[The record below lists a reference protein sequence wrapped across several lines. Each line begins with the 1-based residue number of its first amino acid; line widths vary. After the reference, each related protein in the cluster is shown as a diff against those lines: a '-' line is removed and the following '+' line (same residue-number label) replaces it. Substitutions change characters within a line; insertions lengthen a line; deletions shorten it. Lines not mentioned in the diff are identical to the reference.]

1 MVKKLKLT
9 YYSDILCLWAHISQA
24 RVDEVAE
31 RFPDEV
37 SIDYRFCSVFGDT
50 AHKIG
55 SGWAEQ
61 GSYAGFGNHLRE
73 VIAEFGHI
81 NLHPE
86 IWQRNRPASST
97 PAHILLKAVQRVDQ
111 RQSRALLL
119 ELRSAFF
126 ERCLDISKWSV
137 LQASLEVV
145 GISVNDVRELIDN
158 GVAHAD
164 LEADHRDQQI
174 LMVQGSPTFILNEGR
189 QKLYGNV
196 GYGVIEANIKELL
209 RSPEAGAASWC

>member
-1 MVKKLKLT
+1 MAAKLALT
-9 YYSDILCLWAHISQA
+9 YYSDVLCVWAYISQA

-55 SGWAEQ
+55 KGWAER
-61 GSYAGFGNHLRE
+61 GGYAGFGNHLRE
-73 VIAEFGHI
+73 AVSEFDHI
-81 NLHPE
+81 KLHPE
-86 IWQRNRPASST
+86 IWQRNRPTSST
-97 PAHILLKAVQRVDQ
+97 PAHILMKAVQRVDK
-111 RQSRALLL
+111 RQCRAVLH

-126 ERCLDISKWSV
+126 GRCLDISRRSV
-137 LQASLEVV
+137 LKAALEVV
-145 GISVNDVRELIDN
+145 GVSVNDVQEAIDS

-174 LMVQGSPTFILNEGR
+174 LMVQGSPTIILNEGR

-209 RSPEAGAASWC
+209 RSPVAGAASWC

>member
-1 MVKKLKLT
+1 MAENLALT
-9 YYSDILCLWAHISQA
+9 YYSDVLCVWAHISQA

-31 RFPDEV
+31 RFSDEV

-55 SGWAEQ
+55 TGWAER
-61 GSYAGFGNHLRE
+61 GGYAGFGNHLRE
-73 VIAEFGHI
+73 AVSEFGHI
-81 NLHPE
+81 KLHPE
-86 IWQRNRPASST
+86 IWQRDRPASST
-97 PAHILLKAVQRVDQ
+97 PAHIVMKAVQRVDE
-111 RQSRALLL
+111 RQCKAALHEIRL
-119 ELRSAFF
+119 AFF
-126 ERCLDISKWSV
+126 ERCLDIGRRSV
-137 LQASLEVV
+137 LMTALEAV
-145 GISVNDVRELIDN
+145 GVSVNDVQDAIDS

-164 LEADHRDQQI
+164 LEADYRDRQR

-209 RSPEAGAASWC
+209 RSPAAGAASWC

>member
-1 MVKKLKLT
+1 MPTNLALT
-9 YYSDILCLWAHISQA
+9 YYSDVLCVWAYISQA

-31 RFPDEV
+31 RFSGKV

-55 SGWAEQ
+55 IGWAER
-61 GSYAGFGNHLRE
+61 GGYAGFGNHLRE
-73 VIAEFGHI
+73 AVSEFGHI
-81 NLHPE
+81 KLHPE

-97 PAHILLKAVQRVDQ
+97 PAHILIKAVQRVDK
-111 RQSRALLL
+111 RQCRAVLQEIRL
-119 ELRSAFF
+119 AFF
-126 ERCLDISKWSV
+126 ERCLDISRWTV
-137 LQASLEVV
+137 LKASLEVV
-145 GISVNDVRELIDN
+145 GVSVKEVQEAIDS

-164 LEADHRDQQI
+164 LEADHREQQR

-209 RSPEAGAASWC
+209 RSPVAGAASWC

>member
-1 MVKKLKLT
+1 MAQNLALT
-9 YYSDILCLWAHISQA
+9 YYSDVLCVWAHISQA
-24 RVDEVAE
+24 RVDEVAA
-31 RFPDEV
+31 RFSDEV

-55 SGWAEQ
+55 IGWAAR
-61 GSYAGFGNHLRE
+61 GDYAGFANHLRE
-73 VIAEFGHI
+73 AVSEYSHVK
-81 NLHPE
+81 LHPE

-97 PAHILLKAVQRVDQ
+97 PAHILMKAVQRVDK
-111 RQSRALLL
+111 RLCRAVLQ

-126 ERCLDISKWSV
+126 ERCVDISRRS
-137 LQASLEVV
+137 ALEAALKVV
-145 GISVNDVRELIDN
+145 GVPVNDVREAIDS

-209 RSPEAGAASWC
+209 RSPVAGAASWC

>member
-1 MVKKLKLT
+1 VG
-9 YYSDILCLWAHISQA
+9 
-24 RVDEVAE
+24 
-31 RFPDEV
+31 
-37 SIDYRFCSVFGDT
+37 FGD
-50 AHKIG
+50 
-55 SGWAEQ
+55 
-61 GSYAGFGNHLRE
+61 HLRG
-73 VIAEFGHI
+73 VVAEFGHI

-111 RQSRALLL
+111 QQSRALLL

-126 ERCLDISKWSV
+126 ERCLDISKWSI

-164 LEADHRDQQI
+164 LEADHRDQRI
-174 LMVQGSPTFILNEGR
+174 LMVQGSPTIILNEGR

-196 GYGVIEANIKELL
+196 GYGVIEANIEELL
-209 RSPEAGAASWC
+209 HSPVAGAASWC